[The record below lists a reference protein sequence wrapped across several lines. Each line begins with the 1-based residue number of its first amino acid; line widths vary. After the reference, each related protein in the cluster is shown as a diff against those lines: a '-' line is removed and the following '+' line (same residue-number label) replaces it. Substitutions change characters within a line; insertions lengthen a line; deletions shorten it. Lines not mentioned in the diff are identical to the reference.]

1 MKNMESRVTIAVPP
15 GETIKEILE
24 HRGIK
29 QKEFALRMD
38 MSEKHISRLINGE
51 VLLTQETASKLEIVL
66 GMKAK
71 FWLELEAIYRQDLL
85 KIQAENALDEDI
97 EFSMQFPYAEMAENN
112 WVPKTTN
119 AIERVN
125 NLCRF
130 FEVLHL
136 PLLQKM
142 PLWPTIACRRLAIS
156 ENADIATI
164 VWAQKA
170 RIEARKVQTAEIN
183 IKTLKKR
190 LVDIQNILE
199 KNDWLE
205 LLQNELQKYGLV
217 LLLLPLVGDSYI
229 QGVSF
234 VDGPRIVIALNDSL
248 EDEVMKK
255 AFAHELAHVIL
266 GHVNLKNGT
275 EFEHEEAA
283 DRWAKEWLEGKF

>member
-1 MKNMESRVTIAVPP
+1 MRKKESRVTIAIPP
-15 GETIKEILE
+15 GETIKEILVY
-24 HRGIK
+24 RGIK

-38 MSEKHISRLINGE
+38 MSEKHISKLINGE

-71 FWLELEAIYRQDLL
+71 FWMELEAIYRQDLL
-85 KIQAENALDEDI
+85 KVEEEIALDEDI
-97 EFSMQFPYAEMAENN
+97 AFAQQFPYTEMAENN

-136 PLLQKM
+136 PLLQKI

-156 ENADIATI
+156 ENTDIATI

-170 RIEARKVQTAEIN
+170 RIEARKAQFSSLNQISMKKN
-183 IKTLKKR
+183 LSSLKS
-190 LVDIQNILE
+190 ILHE
-199 KNDWLE
+199 ENWLAIM
-205 LLQNELQKYGLV
+205 QAELQHYGII
-217 LLLLPLVGDSYI
+217 LLLLPPVGDFFI

-234 VDGPRIVIALNDSL
+234 MDGPRTVIALNESISGIA
-248 EDEVMKK
+248 MKK
-255 AFAHELAHVIL
+255 AFAHELGHLIL
-266 GHVNLKNGT
+266 GHINLKNGT
-275 EFEHEEAA
+275 SLEDEQAA
-283 DRWAKEWLEGKF
+283 DKWAESFIN